1 MIRNFKKQDNFSF
14 QKPNSIPSDPSQIES
29 VQSEV
34 IIFSGLEFETEP
46 EEMLTMGSY
55 SILAQESQDEE
66 FPREINLLEL
76 STEWEPQHES
86 TPLPSQKQSEHS
98 EGYYQ

>member
-1 MIRNFKKQDNFSF
+1 MPTPPMR
-14 QKPNSIPSDPSQIES
+14 
-29 VQSEV
+29 
-34 IIFSGLEFETEP
+34 
-46 EEMLTMGSY
+46 SY
-55 SILAQESQDEE
+55 SIQAQESQDEE